1 MKSVNSR
8 AAVAPAERA
17 VRPIAGGSN
26 GRSDGSTAG
35 DELRGTLGL
44 GAEKASGK
52 HQRKV
57 GKRS

>member
-1 MKSVNSR
+1 MNSVNSR

-44 GAEKASGK
+44 GPEKAS
-52 HQRKV
+52 
-57 GKRS
+57 